1 MNVCELP
8 AQAREEVRFLDR
20 TWLTVVD
27 HDAELTANYGDWR
40 TPSPDWD
47 YLDSPS
53 IVATEPW
60 DPSSFAWQG

>member
-1 MNVCELP
+1 M
-8 AQAREEVRFLDR
+8 RFLDR
-20 TWLTVVD
+20 TWLKVSD

-40 TPSPDWD
+40 TPKSDWN

-53 IVATEPW
+53 IVTTESW